1 MQTTTA
7 ITWFEIP
14 AKDLERAVWFYES
27 VLQQDLQRSTMGP
40 AAMAVFPHQEPGIG
54 GALTHAPNMH
64 PAADGSVIYLRTQR
78 LEETLQRVTRAGGRV
93 VLDKTALPDGLGVF
107 AHILDCEGNR
117 VGLHALD

>member
-27 VLQQDLQRSTMGP
+27 ILQQDLQRSTMGP
-40 AAMAVFPHQEPGIG
+40 AAMALLP
-54 GALTHAPNMH
+54 
-64 PAADGSVIYLRTQR
+64 D
-78 LEETLQRVTRAGGRV
+78 QRVTRAGGRV
-93 VLDKTALPDGLGVF
+93 VLDETALPDGLGVF

>member
-1 MQTTTA
+1 
-7 ITWFEIP
+7 
-14 AKDLERAVWFYES
+14 VWFYES

-54 GALTHAPNMH
+54 GALTHAPNMN
-64 PAADGSVIYLRTQR
+64 PTADGSVIYLRTQR